1 MCKSGIYQ
9 IILKTDGRSYIGS
22 AINIESRWKDHQYFA
37 KTDPT
42 RQVIT
47 RALAKHGIDKF
58 EWKILE
64 HCDTEIL
71 LKREQHWLDVVRPFV
86 DENNGFNVRKIAN
99 SNFGITRSLESR
111 RKQSEKMKGVPKT
124 DEHKKNMSKSWHQN
138 RTPEYYEMLS
148 ARIKGD
154 KNPATRPEVREKISK
169 SMTGKTWKHDTARIQ
184 KHVKQRK
191 GKKYS
196 EEAKKNMKLA
206 QQRNK
211 TRSKEAK
218 EKFYL
223 AQRRL
228 YEISKPDG
236 SIFCMY
242 SRELKQFCIENS
254 LTYSCLITTAKTN
267 KTYKGGWR
275 ATLLA

>member
-9 IILKTDGRSYIGS
+9 ITLKKDGRSYIGS
-22 AINIESRWKDHQYFA
+22 AINIETRWRDHQYYA
-37 KTDPT
+37 KTDPD

-47 RALAKHGIDKF
+47 RALAKHGIDNF

-64 HCDTEIL
+64 HCDAKIL
-71 LKREQHWLDVVRPFV
+71 LEREQHWLNIVRPFV
-86 DENNGFNVRKIAN
+86 DEHNGFNVRKIAD
-99 SNFGITRSLESR
+99 SNFGITRSVESR

-124 DEHKKNMSKSWHQN
+124 EEHRKNISKSWHQN
-138 RTPEYYEMLS
+138 RTPEYYAMLS
-148 ARIKGD
+148 SNVKGD

-169 SMTGKTWKHDTARIQ
+169 AMTGKMWKHDLSRVQ
-184 KHVKQRK
+184 KHIEQRK

-211 TRSKEAK
+211 TRSEEAK

-223 AQRRL
+223 AQRKL
-228 YEISKPDG
+228 YEISRPDG
-236 SIFCMY
+236 STFQLY

-254 LTYSCLITTAKTN
+254 LTYACLITTAKTN
-267 KTYKGGWR
+267 KTYKGGWK
-275 ATLLA
+275 ATLLE